1 MGDGDDDAERSH
13 ALHTIRCHSLVRVI
27 NPNDRHCLAR
37 AVNIGLKFREC
48 GSQRTAEEFIVY
60 CMEQD
65 VHGGQA
71 EQLLLDAG
79 ISPAKARYEIADAER
94 IQSVLIERYGK
105 DEVRIVIFAQEA
117 QNRIVWKG
125 WRGRTARFN
134 LCLYLERSHFSF
146 IGEPKQLLKVRTFFW
161 MHIIIIACLTHLPS
175 MHFLYYSF
183 MVSASTA
190 KRLLVC
196 EFSIREDAMQRAVSV
211 TVSAMDIHVQ
221 RRRVKIES
229 SARIADLCS
238 PIKIALIFIVKHKDI
253 QQMATGENSAD
264 ASRFANR
271 DFFVNAVIMLSTLED
286 GSMNA
291 AAVEMAQT
299 VEMRRHDMISVNG
312 AVALMHGIS
321 HVLSSLSVWIG

>member
-1 MGDGDDDAERSH
+1 
-13 ALHTIRCHSLVRVI
+13 
-27 NPNDRHCLAR
+27 
-37 AVNIGLKFREC
+37 
-48 GSQRTAEEFIVY
+48 
-60 CMEQD
+60 
-65 VHGGQA
+65 
-71 EQLLLDAG
+71 
-79 ISPAKARYEIADAER
+79 
-94 IQSVLIERYGK
+94 
-105 DEVRIVIFAQEA
+105 
-117 QNRIVWKG
+117 
-125 WRGRTARFN
+125 
-134 LCLYLERSHFSF
+134 
-146 IGEPKQLLKVRTFFW
+146 
-161 MHIIIIACLTHLPS
+161 

-299 VEMRRHDMISVNG
+299 VEIHRHNMISVNG

-321 HVLSSLSVWIG
+321 HVLSSLSVWTG